1 MTWRQIA
8 IIVGPA
14 ILAILVALVAMVLG
28 YGAWVGP
35 RAVIAAVVWVVG
47 VGLLEMRR

>member
-14 ILAILVALVAMVLG
+14 ILAILVTLVAMVLG
-28 YGAWVGP
+28 YGEMVGP
-35 RAVIAAVVWVVG
+35 PLIIAAAVWVIG
-47 VGLLEMRR
+47 RGLATWR